1 MILAN
6 LVLTGNNDDSGL
18 DDDSL
23 CLLRL
28 LGKDPC
34 LSEFTVGLELSRGA
48 NLAQLSAFVQLDLRN
63 TMGRVRSKLLL
74 LVLIALRSCCK
85 GV

>member
-6 LVLTGNNDDSGL
+6 HVLTGNNDDSGL

-34 LSEFTVGLELSRGA
+34 LSECPVGLELSQGA
-48 NLAQLSAFVQLDLRN
+48 SLAQLSAFVQLDLHN
-63 TMGRVRSKLLL
+63 PMGRVRSKLLF
-74 LVLIALRSCCK
+74 LVLIALHSCRK

>member
-6 LVLTGNNDDSGL
+6 LVLTGNNDDSSLDNNGL
-18 DDDSL
+18 CS
-23 CLLRL
+23 LRL

-34 LSEFTVGLELSRGA
+34 LSKCPGDLELSRGA
-48 NLAQLSAFVQLDLRN
+48 SLAQQNAFVQLDLHN
-63 TMGRVRSKLLL
+63 PMERVRIKLLL
-74 LVLIALRSCCK
+74 FLLFVLCPSCK